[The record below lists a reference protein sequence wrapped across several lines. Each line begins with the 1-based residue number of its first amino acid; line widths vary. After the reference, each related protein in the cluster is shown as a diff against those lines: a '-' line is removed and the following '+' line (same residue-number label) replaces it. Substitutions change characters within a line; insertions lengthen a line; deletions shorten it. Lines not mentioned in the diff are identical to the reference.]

1 MNLSPSIQFEAS
13 RDFSDT
19 NGVED
24 ESSFKIMYYNPPRN
38 KISLQDG
45 FISANAFEKGDIETK
60 MKDKVKR
67 NNALTIEVQGAVIL
81 TKK

>member
-1 MNLSPSIQFEAS
+1 MS
-13 RDFSDT
+13 
-19 NGVED
+19 
-24 ESSFKIMYYNPPRN
+24 
-38 KISLQDG
+38 
-45 FISANAFEKGDIETK
+45 DIETK